1 MAVRFP
7 TFPRALRALL
17 SPIGKSQKIV
27 RSCFLT
33 ASAMCIKSPAVS
45 THSLYPPF
53 HEYGLLARFP
63 SCMYDGKIRHL
74 ALMTVITNTME
85 NTIQR
90 KLNMEEKRKLEKL
103 LLDDIDTACSDFYER
118 QKAKRKKIED
128 ALENNPP
135 TQAVEILKEYE
146 AINIKSKALEESLAG
161 LGFEI
166 DNCYRTDYKDKLT
179 VTNDRGNKPKA
190 LLDFDEAVRVR
201 KEKLSALKR
210 TYTIKLFGGGAQ
222 AQELFASLAS
232 EMAKITNLA

>member
-1 MAVRFP
+1 
-7 TFPRALRALL
+7 
-17 SPIGKSQKIV
+17 
-27 RSCFLT
+27 
-33 ASAMCIKSPAVS
+33 
-45 THSLYPPF
+45 
-53 HEYGLLARFP
+53 
-63 SCMYDGKIRHL
+63 
-74 ALMTVITNTME
+74 MTVITNTME

-103 LLDDIDTACSDFYER
+103 LLDDISTSCSDFCEQ

-128 ALENNPP
+128 ELENNPP
-135 TQAVEILKEYE
+135 AQAVKILKEYE
-146 AINIKSKALEESLAG
+146 AINIKSKALEETLAG